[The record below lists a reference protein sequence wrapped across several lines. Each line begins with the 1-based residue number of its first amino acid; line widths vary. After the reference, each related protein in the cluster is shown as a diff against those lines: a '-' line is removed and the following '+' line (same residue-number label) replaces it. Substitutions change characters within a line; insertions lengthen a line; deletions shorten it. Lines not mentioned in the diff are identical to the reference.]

1 MIEAARD
8 AAVLKPSGIG
18 AAGEA
23 LRRRLN
29 RRHLLVSMCI
39 ALLFHFLIVLGF
51 WLMDRVRVRD
61 IGDWSGPVLVK
72 IGVQDAP
79 DSPAVDP
86 GPLPDQ
92 PEQPEEIIPPDTPD
106 TVPETVQ
113 ETVTESSTPAQSENA
128 ADAAR
133 PEENQSDAESSIPE
147 SRPAPPPVPS
157 RVRGDENGNSYD
169 MNFEGTEGEVG
180 RAGAYEYISSYMPL
194 PQILETSLI
203 EGIVGTTAMTPDF
216 IRGKLEQYWEEVF
229 GDYSRKPGSVGIIPM
244 KDRPYYWS
252 LIVNYLGY
260 NLEDADWRSYGMRPV
275 VVEFTVGPSKGSR
288 GAELSDI
295 TLKTRTNN
303 PQVDEAVIYG
313 LSRWVYYNGTDHPV
327 KGRITYRFDR

>member
-1 MIEAARD
+1 MIEASRD

-29 RRHLLVSMCI
+29 RRHLLAAVGI
-39 ALLFHFLIVLGF
+39 AFLFHLLIILGF
-51 WLMDRVRVRD
+51 WLVDLIRVQD

-92 PEQPEEIIPPDTPD
+92 PEVSEQPIIPEESQPETASEAVPDN
-106 TVPETVQ
+106 
-113 ETVTESSTPAQSENA
+113 STPLQPEAST
-128 ADAAR
+128 DSTR
-133 PEENQSDAESSIPE
+133 PEEKQPEAESSIPE
-147 SRPAPPPVPS
+147 NRPAPPPQPS
-157 RVRGDENGNSYD
+157 RVKGEENGNSYE
-169 MNFEGTEGEVG
+169 MNFEGTEGDVG

-194 PQILETSLI
+194 PQVLDASLL
-203 EGIVGTTAMTPDF
+203 EGIEGTTAMTPDF
-216 IRGKLEQYWEEVF
+216 IRGELERYYVEEVG
-229 GDYSRKPGSVGIIPM
+229 GDYYKKQDSSGIISIG
-244 KDRPYYWS
+244 DRPYYWS

-260 NLEDADWRSYGMRPV
+260 KLEDADWRTYGMRPV
-275 VVEFTVGPSKGSR
+275 VVAFTVSPSKGAR

-295 TLKTRTNN
+295 TLKTRTDN
-303 PQVDEAVIYG
+303 PQVDDAVIYG
-313 LSRWVYYNGTDHPV
+313 LSRWVYYNDTDHPI